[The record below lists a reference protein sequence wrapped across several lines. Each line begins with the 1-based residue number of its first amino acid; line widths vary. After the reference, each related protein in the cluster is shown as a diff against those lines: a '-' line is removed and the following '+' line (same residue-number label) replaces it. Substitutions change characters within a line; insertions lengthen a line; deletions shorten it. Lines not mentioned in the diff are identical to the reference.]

1 MTSYARSSSGKS
13 LLLRELGRLTD
24 LASSRNK
31 KVIMVKGMKKTIPL
45 SVAGCVLLSFGLAQA
60 EQIVKP
66 HSFTN
71 GTPALAEEVN
81 ADFDTVY
88 GQVNKVGAAITVD
101 GINNVG
107 IGTTTPAKALQ
118 VIGDIRVGTSST
130 NGCLENFAGTALVG
144 TCASDERLKTNITPI
159 GNTLTKLSLLTPSTF
174 YWNDIAG
181 TELQNSTTTQNYGLI
196 AQNVAQIFPDMVA
209 TTSNG
214 YLGVNYS
221 MLPILTLQGLQDL
234 NLNLESIASS
244 TAPLSDTTDT
254 RTFAGRFFDRLT
266 EWFADAG
273 NGIGDFIANRV
284 HTKTL
289 CVGDSTEGETC
300 ITKSELDQL
309 LQNNQVAGVGSVNT
323 VSSAEETIVE
333 VSPVV
338 STATTSDAVTDL
350 APEEMAETI
359 EISTPASSEEE
370 STIDAPVDLEPLV
383 SDL

>member
-1 MTSYARSSSGKS
+1 MPSGNAYGFYS
-13 LLLRELGRLTD
+13 
-24 LASSRNK
+24 N
-31 KVIMVKGMKKTIPL
+31 
-45 SVAGCVLLSFGLAQA
+45 GLA
-60 EQIVKP
+60 K
-66 HSFTN
+66 SYF
-71 GTPALAEEVN
+71 G
-81 ADFDTVY
+81 
-88 GQVNKVGAAITVD
+88 GS
-101 GINNVG
+101 VG

-273 NGIGDFIANRV
+273 NGIGDLYATIFHASEV
-284 HTKTL
+284 HTDKL
-289 CVGDSTEGETC
+289 CVGDVCVTQEQFLNMVGQNGGVQMTASVQSAGNST
-300 ITKSELDQL
+300 
-309 LQNNQVAGVGSVNT
+309 SV
-323 VSSAEETIVE
+323 VAEEEEVVASEIPPVSEE
-333 VSPVV
+333 VSV
-338 STATTSDAVTDL
+338 AT
-350 APEEMAETI
+350 EET
-359 EISTPASSEEE
+359 EE
-370 STIDAPVDLEPLV
+370 STTSVIEETPQEEIIPSATLDPTEEAF
-383 SDL
+383 